1 MGHPML
7 FAASSNSSDQKTLP
21 THSGQADL
29 FGTGIGLMIAST
41 ILTFFQA
48 QLVSILEH
56 ITSAQAEVVVDSDDD
71 AYSYLAEYLASNPQL
86 VKQHYTNL
94 ESIVG
99 YIKHLAF
106 APFYFVSLM
115 LLFRSTHK
123 IRQCIR
129 KEKLADLLAIQKP
142 QNVKSVKCKTTYE
155 DSEDTKKPTVF
166 YVPNDGNYSIS
177 FKSSTIHFSITTSQ
191 TKLSTSFPNIYHE
204 KKRSET
210 ITSGS
215 KTTSIVLRSYS
226 HSTKTGSRDIQDLI
240 QTSID
245 AFYSKN
251 SGKTTVFAL
260 AGRWGDFEF
269 KRFISRPTRPMDSI
283 ILNPDIKNSLIK
295 DVEMFLK
302 SEDWYQLMGIP
313 YRRGYILHG
322 PPGTGKS
329 SFIFSL
335 AGYLK
340 MDLSIAN
347 LTLPSLTDSSL
358 ASSLSDAPP
367 NSILVFED
375 IDVAMGKKK
384 KPDTG
389 TNNQD
394 FGEMS
399 QVTLSGLLNA
409 LDGLIAQEGRIVFM
423 TTNNIQDLPD
433 ALLRP
438 GRVDRRF
445 LFQNATFDVAVSLF
459 VRFYG
464 KTLGEAEAFGV
475 GATVA
480 KLLGIP
486 EKDYGIAQLQG
497 FYSRYRDA
505 PAKIV
510 DHVQE
515 FLKELEE
522 QKVTQEMENKEEEKK
537 SDKKGI

>member
-1 MGHPML
+1 MGHPLL
-7 FAASSNSSDQKTLP
+7 FPSSSNSSDQASLP
-21 THSGQADL
+21 IHSGQADL
-29 FGTGIGLMIAST
+29 FGTGIGLMIASA
-41 ILTFFQA
+41 ILSFFQS
-48 QLVSILEH
+48 QLVNIWEH
-56 ITSAQAEVVVDSDDD
+56 ISSAQAEVVVDSDDD
-71 AYSYLAEYLASNPQL
+71 AFSYLAEYLASNPQL
-86 VKQHYTNL
+86 VKQHYTVL

-99 YIKHLAF
+99 YTKYLFF
-106 APFYFVSLM
+106 APFSF
-115 LLFRSTHK
+115 T
-123 IRQCIR
+123 Q
-129 KEKLADLLAIQKP
+129 EKSATTTQKP

-177 FKSSTIHFSITTSQ
+177 FKASTIHFSVITSE
-191 TKLSTSFPNIYHE
+191 TKLSTSSPNVYYE
-204 KKRSET
+204 KTRSET

-215 KTTSIVLRSYS
+215 KATSIILRSYS
-226 HSTKTGSRDIQDLI
+226 HSTAIGSRDIQDLI

-260 AGRWGDFEF
+260 DGRWGDFEF
-269 KRFISRPTRPMDSI
+269 RRFISRSTRSMDSI
-283 ILNPDIKNSLIK
+283 ILNPDIKNLLIK

-313 YRRGYILHG
+313 YRRGYILYG

-329 SFIFSL
+329 SFIFAL

-347 LTLPSLTDSSL
+347 LTLPNLTDSSL
-358 ASSLSDAPP
+358 ASSLSDAPQ

-384 KPDTG
+384 KPDAG

-394 FGEMS
+394 GGDAS

-423 TTNNIQDLPD
+423 TTNNVQDLPD

-445 LFQNATFDVAVSLF
+445 LFPNATFDVAVSLF

-464 KTLGEAEAFGV
+464 NTLGETEAFDIGT
-475 GATVA
+475 TVA
-480 KLLGIP
+480 KVLGIP
-486 EKDYGIAQLQG
+486 EKEYGIAQLQG
-497 FYSRYRDA
+497 FYSRYRDD

-522 QKVTQEMENKEEEKK
+522 QNAQELEMKEERKT
-537 SDKKGI
+537 DKKESE